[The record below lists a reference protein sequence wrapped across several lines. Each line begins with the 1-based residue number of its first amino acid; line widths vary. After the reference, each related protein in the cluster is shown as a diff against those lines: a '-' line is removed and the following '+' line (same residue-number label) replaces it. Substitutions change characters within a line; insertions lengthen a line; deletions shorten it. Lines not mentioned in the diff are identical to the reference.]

1 MKYGDN
7 FRFSSTAFSRFLTTI
22 RENKSGSNQKSLIT
36 GTNAMHWLEARW
48 GLLLTQKWQFSL
60 EFIRRFKL
68 SENNFPGMLL
78 GVVLT
83 FVLVRH
89 ALYPLKNTRVWRT
102 YFQNISLDFIFWHS
116 YFCTYTRF
124 NSGCHHMQC
133 TQCDSHFCW
142 DCLQV
147 GPNPNNT
154 SKRKVQ
160 TGVAP

>member
-1 MKYGDN
+1 MKYVDN

-36 GTNAMHWLEARW
+36 GTNAMHWLEARLS
-48 GLLLTQKWQFSL
+48 LLLKQKWQFSHQ

-89 ALYPLKNTRVWRT
+89 ALYPLKNTRVWKT
-102 YFQNISLDFIFWHS
+102 YFQISLLILSFGILISALTPDFTQVVITCSALNAIRIFAGTACRWAL
-116 YFCTYTRF
+116 
-124 NSGCHHMQC
+124 
-133 TQCDSHFCW
+133 TQIT
-142 DCLQV
+142 CLRGRCKLV
-147 GPNPNNT
+147 
-154 SKRKVQ
+154 
-160 TGVAP
+160 